1 MGQIWLGTGE
11 VFEEGECSLPNLEF
25 ETTAVWIDLPL
36 AAKKAMDA
44 VGFDVMASIHA
55 VNHLLVSVS
64 SLFAEVG
71 RHAHDHCYKESIIYH
86 DQFIM

>member
-1 MGQIWLGTGE
+1 MVQIWLGTGE

-44 VGFDVMASIHA
+44 SGFDVMASIHA

-64 SLFAEVG
+64 PLFAEVI
-71 RHAHDHCYKESIIYH
+71 HSDYHCLRESI
-86 DQFIM
+86 MLG